1 MKTLKIFILLILI
14 QVTLNAQVK
23 RVAILDFENNSGNTS
38 YDYLGKALSNMLIT
52 DLSNNIHPKNAIF
65 IERNQLNKI
74 INEQKLQYTSKFN
87 QSTTVKIGK
96 LFGSDYIFLGNVF
109 VMNENCTFSAR
120 LVSTEQGKV
129 LFSKEIT
136 GPINNFL
143 ILKTQLANLIA
154 EELNYP
160 IKINN
165 EHNKNISSTLLK
177 QYGAILTK
185 IDEGKA
191 EEAEKM
197 RSVLEETSPEFL
209 YFSDLKEDLKKI
221 ISKVN
226 YLEDIVIN
234 TTDFYKKGM
243 ENYNNK
249 NYEKSIQI
257 LDALEKIKDDSEPY
271 FYNRKMISYAVKAKI
286 YYEKNDFI
294 NTIYM
299 AEKGLS
305 IFPFYP
311 QLNELLLLALAKQ
324 GKKNEAIERISFMEK
339 NISTNRI
346 LKVIDNYNKI
356 KWTKNGRYELFEDG
370 IEDSENDDFFF
381 GFQKNYNTDLD
392 TKINIQKL
400 LEKENI
406 TLINYSSTNSIYDLR
421 KKIIDLNDYLVYS
434 SESILRYYE
443 LMDQHISKL
452 MKITDSIKIANILTD
467 STLAQISSTMGK
479 FATSTEER
487 SRTIELGNK
496 LRQIGIGNSI
506 KSYMENEPVI
516 YGNLLIK
523 KIIISLLNNDMITAK
538 KIYNDLIN
546 DNVDENYGKWS
557 MTFNSFQYILG
568 SFNNRDKKILLT
580 KTQMKKFIDDR
591 IEKELSTYKFNKD
604 LIIKIQ

>member
-1 MKTLKIFILLILI
+1 MKTLKIIILLIII

-74 INEQKLQYTSKFN
+74 INEQKLQNTSKFN

-191 EEAEKM
+191 EEAEKL
-197 RSVLEETSPEFL
+197 RSALEETSPEFS

-226 YLEDIVIN
+226 ELEDVVNN

-243 ENYNNK
+243 ESYNNK

-257 LDALEKIKDDSEPY
+257 LDALEKNNDDSEPY

-286 YYEKNDFI
+286 YYDKKDFI
-294 NTIYM
+294 
-299 AEKGLS
+299 K
-305 IFPFYP
+305 
-311 QLNELLLLALAKQ
+311 
-324 GKKNEAIERISFMEK
+324 R
-339 NISTNRI
+339 
-346 LKVIDNYNKI
+346 
-356 KWTKNGRYELFEDG
+356 
-370 IEDSENDDFFF
+370 
-381 GFQKNYNTDLD
+381 
-392 TKINIQKL
+392 
-400 LEKENI
+400 
-406 TLINYSSTNSIYDLR
+406 LR
-421 KKIIDLNDYLVYS
+421 
-434 SESILRYYE
+434 
-443 LMDQHISKL
+443 
-452 MKITDSIKIANILTD
+452 
-467 STLAQISSTMGK
+467 
-479 FATSTEER
+479 
-487 SRTIELGNK
+487 
-496 LRQIGIGNSI
+496 
-506 KSYMENEPVI
+506 
-516 YGNLLIK
+516 
-523 KIIISLLNNDMITAK
+523 
-538 KIYNDLIN
+538 
-546 DNVDENYGKWS
+546 
-557 MTFNSFQYILG
+557 
-568 SFNNRDKKILLT
+568 
-580 KTQMKKFIDDR
+580 
-591 IEKELSTYKFNKD
+591 
-604 LIIKIQ
+604 

>member
-1 MKTLKIFILLILI
+1 MKTLKIVILLIII

-74 INEQKLQYTSKFN
+74 INEQKLQNTSKFN

-191 EEAEKM
+191 EEAEKL
-197 RSVLEETSPEFL
+197 RSALEETSPEFS

-226 YLEDIVIN
+226 ELEDVVNN

-243 ENYNNK
+243 ESYNNK

-257 LDALEKIKDDSEPY
+257 LDALEKNKDDSEPY

-286 YYEKNDFI
+286 YYDKKDFI
-294 NTIYM
+294 KTIDM

-311 QLNELLLLALAKQ
+311 QLNEILLLALAKQ
-324 GKKNEAIERISFMEK
+324 GKKNEVLERINFME
-339 NISTNRI
+339 NSISTNRI
-346 LKVIDNYNKI
+346 LKVIDNYKKI
-356 KWTKNGRYELFEDG
+356 KWIRNKGEKLFEDG
-370 IEDSENDDFFF
+370 IEDSENEDFFF
-381 GFQKNYNTDLD
+381 GDQLNYNTDLD
-392 TKINIQKL
+392 TKINIKKL
-400 LEKENI
+400 LVKEGI
-406 TLINYSSTNSIYDLR
+406 TLINYSITNSVYEIR
-421 KKIIDLNDYLVYS
+421 NKIIDLNNYLVYS
-434 SESILRYYE
+434 SEWMLKYYE
-443 LMDQHISKL
+443 LMDLHISEL
-452 MKITDSIKIANILTD
+452 IKITDSIKIANVLTD
-467 STLAQISSTMGK
+467 STLSQISSTFGGDLSFDEKPK
-479 FATSTEER
+479 FGS
-487 SRTIELGNK
+487 K
-496 LRQIGIGNSI
+496 LSQIGIGNTLKI
-506 KSYMENEPVI
+506 YMENVPVI
-516 YGNLLIK
+516 FGNLLIK
-523 KIIISLLNNDMITAK
+523 KIIISLLNNDIIIAK
-538 KIYNDLIN
+538 KIYSDLIN

-557 MTFNSFQYILG
+557 MTFDNFQYILG
-568 SFNNRDKKILLT
+568 SFNNRDKNILLT
-580 KTQMKKFIDDR
+580 KTQMKNFIDDR
-591 IEKELSTYKFNKD
+591 IKKELATYKFNKD
-604 LIIKIQ
+604 LIVKIQ